1 MCLRMLSDR
10 EYVYICYVIPDVSML
25 NDTECL
31 HILIDVE
38 CVYVC

>member
-1 MCLRMLSDR
+1 MLSDR
-10 EYVYICYVIPDVSML
+10 EYVYICYVILNVSML

-38 CVYVC
+38 CVYLC